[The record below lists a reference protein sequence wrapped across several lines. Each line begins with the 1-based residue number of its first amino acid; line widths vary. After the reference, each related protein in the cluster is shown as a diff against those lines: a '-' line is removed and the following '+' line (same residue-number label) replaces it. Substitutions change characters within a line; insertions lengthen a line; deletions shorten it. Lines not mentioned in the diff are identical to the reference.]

1 MKKPAFWA
9 QTILFNLPEFVMTAF
24 VLYKLFA
31 LFLPM
36 SNTFSPGDC
45 RGAGAPKIGTSYC
58 DPKYWEDYGEISGED
73 FPFLHLGPGYSVFSK
88 FPQFLGLL
96 FSNHMWMATLYGLLA
111 FIIPFWIM
119 GFTKIDGTAKR
130 KTGWFKFIDNIWVA
144 DYEKVE
150 PNNWEHPQ
158 IKSFM
163 LDSKKGWGN
172 FHQSSVV
179 KYVEENELTG
189 KRIADIVKAE
199 ERINHF
205 LLHEHLQ
212 ENKARYTEKL
222 PGSLEFAFHDGKLNE
237 LIKRA
242 SMTTRNEKTRS
253 RLKTMNTTNRWMNQH
268 DSNISYVK
276 NLVDEM
282 PFYNEDENTVGAE
295 EKPYVSDE
303 ILEDWRNFRE
313 AIEKAY
319 DEKLSKKT
327 YAWDDNTA
335 VLRQNLNYPYP
346 ERDMPFQH
354 FCKAYND
361 HLNSKEKK
369 EFEENEDD
377 NIINMG
383 DEFIKLK
390 EEVKNLKATI
400 ERNAPQ
406 NQHEN
411 ENLINFE

>member
-1 MKKPAFWA
+1 
-9 QTILFNLPEFVMTAF
+9 
-24 VLYKLFA
+24 
-31 LFLPM
+31 
-36 SNTFSPGDC
+36 
-45 RGAGAPKIGTSYC
+45 
-58 DPKYWEDYGEISGED
+58 
-73 FPFLHLGPGYSVFSK
+73 
-88 FPQFLGLL
+88 
-96 FSNHMWMATLYGLLA
+96 
-111 FIIPFWIM
+111 
-119 GFTKIDGTAKR
+119 
-130 KTGWFKFIDNIWVA
+130 
-144 DYEKVE
+144 
-150 PNNWEHPQ
+150 
-158 IKSFM
+158 
-163 LDSKKGWGN
+163 
-172 FHQSSVV
+172 
-179 KYVEENELTG
+179 
-189 KRIADIVKAE
+189 
-199 ERINHF
+199 
-205 LLHEHLQ
+205 
-212 ENKARYTEKL
+212 
-222 PGSLEFAFHDGKLNE
+222 
-237 LIKRA
+237 
-242 SMTTRNEKTRS
+242 
-253 RLKTMNTTNRWMNQH
+253 MNQH